1 MDSVA
6 NDYIPWRD
14 RAFISVSE
22 AAAIFSRST
31 TWVRNRIVDC
41 SLDAFEPGAGG
52 PAAVTVASVIALI
65 DRTTKPQDE
74 RCKLQRSLGKRGS
87 HLRLVINNTPK

>member
-1 MDSVA
+1 MDAVT
-6 NDYIPWRD
+6 NDYIPWRE
-14 RAFISVSE
+14 RAFVSVSE

-41 SLDAFEPGAGG
+41 SLEAFEPGAGG
-52 PAAVTVASVIALI
+52 PTAVTVTSVVALI
-65 DRTTKPQDE
+65 DRTTNPQAEPSKPGCSPV
-74 RCKLQRSLGKRGS
+74 RLGS

>member
-1 MDSVA
+1 MDAVA
-6 NDYIPWRD
+6 NDYIPWRE
-14 RAFISVSE
+14 RAFVSVSE

-31 TWVRNRIVDC
+31 TWVRNRIVDR

-52 PAAVTVASVIALI
+52 PVAVTVASVVALI
-65 DRTTKPQDE
+65 ERTTKPQDE
-74 RCKLQRSLGKRGS
+74 CGKLQRPLAKRRS

>member
-1 MDSVA
+1 MDAVT
-6 NDYIPWRD
+6 NNYIPWRE
-14 RAFISVSE
+14 RAFVSVSE

-41 SLDAFEPGAGG
+41 SLEAIEPGAGG
-52 PAAVTVASVIALI
+52 PATVTVASVIALI
-65 DRTTKPQDE
+65 DRTSNPQTEPSKPRHSPARRD
-74 RCKLQRSLGKRGS
+74 S